1 MPGTVTLV
9 TEVPACVN
17 NSDDCIMDWITVHS
31 NTSHIT
37 AGVPG
42 DGEHC
47 LQTAIFSS
55 RRNLQNNGTT
65 MHIIIE
71 FVPNQYSS
79 CSGDKD
85 HQCCSCR

>member
-17 NSDDCIMDWITVHS
+17 NSDDYIMDWITVHS

-65 MHIIIE
+65 IHIILHL
-71 FVPNQYSS
+71 NQPI
-79 CSGDKD
+79 
-85 HQCCSCR
+85 QQLQR